1 MDELETERLQMLED
15 SAKQRRRE
23 IMHYQINIDNYRLAL
38 KEIQDNHSGDL
49 NMVEFAKQLQGL
61 LNSSIIE
68 QTKEKILL
76 KVIEKQL
83 PINEA

>member
-1 MDELETERLQMLED
+1 MDELETERLQLLEEN
-15 SAKQRRRE
+15 AKQRRRE
-23 IMHYQINIDNYRLAL
+23 IMHYQINIDNYRRAL
-38 KEIQDNHSGDL
+38 EEIHANYSGDI

-68 QTKEKILL
+68 QTKEKIMLT
-76 KVIEKQL
+76 VIEKQL